1 MARNLVLLTLAAVVL
16 AAPAAPDDR
25 AEQPDLSFVYADPGM
40 GPDPAAD
47 SPELRACWEHLAD
60 LDTAGASLPGIAR
73 LTVRQ
78 LLSTPRGR
86 GVVSEL
92 CGLFTGSAQPPIDIG
107 FVDRLPD
114 CQDSSDGCFSPMGS
128 GAGSYQVYVRT
139 QYDDAGSESTE
150 FVFGEYPANPECN
163 IVIFYEWAESAMAQ
177 TLYHEL
183 LHIWFLN
190 TKADEGRRF
199 PTGHAEV
206 GRCEFEEDF
215 LESLRAH
222 AYELALIEGNAP
234 PLGLRMQGPTR

>member
-1 MARNLVLLTLAAVVL
+1 MDRSVVLLTLAAAVL
-16 AAPAAPDDR
+16 AAPAAPGQGEDQLDT
-25 AEQPDLSFVYADPGM
+25 SFVYADPGM
-40 GPDPAAD
+40 GPDPVAD
-47 SPELRACWEHLAD
+47 SPELRACWDRLTE
-60 LDTAGASLPGIAR
+60 LDTAGARLPGIAR

-86 GVVSEL
+86 GVASEL
-92 CGLFTGSAQPPIDIG
+92 CALFQDSDQPPIDVG
-107 FVDRLPD
+107 FVDQLPD
-114 CQDSSDGCFSPMGS
+114 CRDSSDGCFAPMSS

-139 QYDDAGSESTE
+139 QYDDAGSDSTE

-163 IVIFYEWAESAMAQ
+163 IVIFFELAESAMAQ

-190 TKADEGRRF
+190 AKADEERRF
-199 PTGHAEV
+199 PTGHAEA

-234 PLGLRMQGPTR
+234 PLGLRMQRPTR